1 MCSTLPLPDRLGRVR
16 HDQSFHWCDYRYRR
30 QYPKFELKWGL
41 TAPGCFADL
50 RTQGVVPSHFIAS
63 TGALGQHLATGAG
76 TLVGNRG
83 LNQHN
88 GLGGVVKGQL
98 VDIGATTSGAGVFD
112 IDPATG
118 AATAGATVGSFHVFT
133 LWETPESGTAALV
146 GCALA
151 CQLKTL
157 RSGQSA

>member
-1 MCSTLPLPDRLGRVR
+1 MGLNSTGM
-16 HDQSFHWCDYRYRR
+16 
-30 QYPKFELKWGL
+30 
-41 TAPGCFADL
+41 L
-50 RTQGVVPSHFIAS
+50 RGPTYTGVVPSHFIAS

-118 AATAGATVGSFHVFT
+118 AATAGATVGSFHD
-133 LWETPESGTAALV
+133 TAALV